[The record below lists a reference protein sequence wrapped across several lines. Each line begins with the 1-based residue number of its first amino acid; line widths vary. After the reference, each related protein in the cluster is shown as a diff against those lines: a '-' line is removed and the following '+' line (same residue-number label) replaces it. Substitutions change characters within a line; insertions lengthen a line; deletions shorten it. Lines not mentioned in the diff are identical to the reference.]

1 MFFCVKSFETFYF
14 CLLIIKQRHLEKMF
28 LFVVKGKETIVEL
41 DMESKI
47 KTIWALSLLYFS
59 LTKFSPCLTFCLLC
73 TTMAAPSLIRF
84 CCILLPVCLSS
95 TLAAIDEISIN
106 QQESWPR
113 LASSSSSLSANEA
126 SAQNINDTLT
136 SAKMKRNRK
145 KLR

>member
-1 MFFCVKSFETFYF
+1 MMQRLRDFSSFFAYVKQKK
-14 CLLIIKQRHLEKMF
+14 CLKCISAFTCNIKDEH
-28 LFVVKGKETIVEL
+28 
-41 DMESKI
+41 
-47 KTIWALSLLYFS
+47 LYFS